1 MQGISVSMVECTAL
15 SKKHR
20 HISLKEEIG
29 VFVSVCSHACARVPV
44 CPYSLEWRVEADGG
58 GAVEDD
64 VDAAAEHL
72 HVLRAEGQAGLG
84 QLAAHRNDLLVE
96 VGVLLPHARK
106 QLGTGQRHV

>member
-1 MQGISVSMVECTAL
+1 M
-15 SKKHR
+15 
-20 HISLKEEIG
+20 SLC
-29 VFVSVCSHACARVPV
+29 VYVCVRPCV
-44 CPYSLEWRVEADGG
+44 CVCQSSLEGRVEADGG

-106 QLGTGQRHV
+106 QLGTEQRHQSSKPSTGDIHR

>member
-1 MQGISVSMVECTAL
+1 MRACVPIY
-15 SKKHR
+15 
-20 HISLKEEIG
+20 
-29 VFVSVCSHACARVPV
+29 VCMCVCVCVCA
-44 CPYSLEWRVEADGG
+44 PYSLEWRVEADGG

-96 VGVLLPHARK
+96 VGVLLPDAGK
-106 QLGTGQRHV
+106 QLGTKRRHSSSKQSTGDV